1 MAGPVGDT
9 NGNSIL
15 DTNETWTYT
24 ISYTV
29 TQADIDAGLDL
40 TNTASVTTNEIV
52 VAETDTAITPIN
64 AASSMVVT
72 KTQTGGPNPV
82 TAAGQTLDYEI
93 TIENTGA
100 VSLTGVTPVDTLP
113 DGSAGVLAGPVGD
126 TDGNSILDTNE
137 TWTYTISYTVT
148 QADIDAGLDL
158 TNTASVTTNEIV
170 VAETDTAITPINA
183 VSSMVV
189 TKTQTGGPNPVT
201 AAGQTL
207 DYEITSREYRSS
219 KFNRSNPCRHLT
231 RW

>member
-15 DTNETWTYT
+15 DTSETWAYT
-24 ISYTV
+24 ISYIV

-64 AASSMVVT
+64 AVSSMVVT
-72 KTQTGGPNPV
+72 KTQTGGPSPV
-82 TAAGQTLDYEI
+82 TSAGQTLDYEI
-93 TIENTGA
+93 TVENTGA

-126 TDGNSILDTNE
+126 TNGNSILDTSE
-137 TWTYTISYTVT
+137 TWAYTISYTVT

-189 TKTQTGGPNPVT
+189 TKTQTGGPSPVT
-201 AAGQTL
+201 SAGQTL
-207 DYEITSREYRSS
+207 DYEITVENTGRQY
-219 KFNRSNPCRHLT
+219 NRSNT
-231 RW
+231 G